1 MTHID
6 HPESLLPSYAAG
18 TLPERERRVIEEHL
32 AGCAVCRVDLAF
44 WQEAGAAV
52 VAADKALPPPPPNLL
67 NATLTRA
74 RHGRIHP
81 FAHTWALLQAQA
93 LVVRRDIWTAS
104 ALVMSLGYVVAL
116 IGGVGRGGGIIEA
129 LAPLLAAAGVAMIYG
144 PDNDPSMELA
154 LATPTSPR
162 QVLLARLVLVY
173 GYDLFLA
180 LAATVGLLVFV
191 PPALLGE
198 IIMNWLGP
206 MTFLSALALV
216 LSLCTSTGNAV
227 TVAFILWLIRGLER
241 DVVKSAPAFVDPWN
255 LTQPLMHAYEQL
267 WTSPALLLS
276 LSAALLLAAVWL
288 AGRREPFPAR
298 QA

>member
-6 HPESLLPSYAAG
+6 HPEFLLPSYAAG
-18 TLPERERRVIEEHL
+18 TLPERERRAVEEHL
-32 AGCAVCRVDLAF
+32 AGCAVCRADLAF
-44 WQEAGAAV
+44 WRDAGAAV
-52 VAADKALPPPPPNLL
+52 LAEDKTLPVPPPGLL
-67 NATLTRA
+67 NATLARA
-74 RHGRIHP
+74 RAGRINP
-81 FAHTWALLQAQA
+81 LARAWTLLRAQT

-104 ALVMSLGYVVAL
+104 ALVMSIGYVVAL

-129 LAPLLAAAGVAMIYG
+129 LAPLLAASGVAMIYG
-144 PDNDPSMELA
+144 PDNDPSLELA

-180 LAATVGLLVFV
+180 LAATVGLLIFV

-267 WTSPALLLS
+267 WSNPALLWG
-276 LSAALLLAAVWL
+276 LSALLVVAAVWL
-288 AGRREPFPAR
+288 AGRRELFPVRRA
-298 QA
+298 